1 MRECVKR
8 LNTCYLY
15 LFTAPYRT
23 NNSAFA
29 QTFSVNTLNELT
41 TVGRSGTFTVAG
53 TTTTNATS
61 VTINGSAASRY
72 NDATFALGGFTL
84 TNGNNA
90 YTAIGQD
97 VLGRKDTNS
106 ITVNLPST
114 VSYSYDLNGNLL
126 NDGTR
131 YFSYDDENQLTS
143 VTVSNA
149 WRSEFVYDGNM
160 RRRIR
165 REYTWAASA
174 WVKTNEV
181 RYVYDGNLPIQERD
195 LNNFPLVSYT
205 RGKDL
210 SGSLQGAGGIGG
222 LLARTDHHLLA
233 IGDTGAH
240 AYYHADGNGN
250 ITALINASQYLARQR
265 GRISTFDN

>member
-1 MRECVKR
+1 MAYTYDKIGQLKTAFGSESNGTSR
-8 LNTCYLY
+8 LQEQLGYAYDASDNVN
-15 LFTAPYRT
+15 YRT
-23 NNSAFA
+23 NNNALT

-41 TVGRSGTFTVAG
+41 TIGRSGTFTVAG

-61 VTINGSAASRY
+61 VTINGSTASRY

-114 VSYSYDLNGNLL
+114 VSYSYDLDGNLL

-165 REYTWAASA
+165 RDTPGRQTPGSKPTRCVTFMMETWRFKSEISTTCPPHHTPA
-174 WVKTNEV
+174 
-181 RYVYDGNLPIQERD
+181 
-195 LNNFPLVSYT
+195 
-205 RGKDL
+205 
-210 SGSLQGAGGIGG
+210 
-222 LLARTDHHLLA
+222 ART
-233 IGDTGAH
+233 
-240 AYYHADGNGN
+240 
-250 ITALINASQYLARQR
+250 
-265 GRISTFDN
+265 